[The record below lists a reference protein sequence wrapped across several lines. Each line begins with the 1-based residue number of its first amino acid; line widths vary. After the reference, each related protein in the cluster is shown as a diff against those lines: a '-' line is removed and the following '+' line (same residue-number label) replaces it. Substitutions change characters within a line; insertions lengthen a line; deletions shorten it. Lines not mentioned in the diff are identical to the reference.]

1 MITALVEID
10 VERGQVASTAEQ
22 IVNIDGVAEVWSV
35 TGEHDLIALLKL
47 REYDQLADVVAAQI
61 AAMPAVLRTKT
72 MLAFKVYSPQ
82 ELEEAWNIGVE

>member
-10 VERGQVASTAEQ
+10 VERGQVAPTAEQ
-22 IVNIDGVAEVWSV
+22 IVKIPGVAEVWSV
-35 TGEHDLIALLKL
+35 TGGHDLVALLKL
-47 REYDQLADVVAAQI
+47 REYEQLADVVAAQI
-61 AAMPAVLRTKT
+61 ASMPAVLRTNT